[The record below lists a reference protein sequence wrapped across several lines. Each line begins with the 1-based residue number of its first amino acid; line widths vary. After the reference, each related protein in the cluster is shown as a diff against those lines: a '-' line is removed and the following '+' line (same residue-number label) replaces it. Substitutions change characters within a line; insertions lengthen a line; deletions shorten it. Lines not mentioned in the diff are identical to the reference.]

1 MGALAR
7 LVHPFPSILDGLVV
21 AGVALLAEGA
31 LTTALRLGLSMTL
44 LQFAIGVVN
53 DIVDAP
59 ADARHVPP
67 KPIPAGMIERR
78 EAAVVAATAALIGL
92 ALAAPS
98 GPALVA
104 LALAVLGIGLVYDLA
119 AKGTP
124 WSWVPFAIGIPIL
137 PIYGWFGAT
146 GALPPFFA
154 VLILMAVLAGA
165 GLAIANARADLGLDT
180 EAGTTS
186 VATMLGTDRSWWA
199 EAALMVAAI
208 AVGIVSLGGS
218 GFDPVPWALVS
229 AGIGIVV
236 AGLVLGRRSERR
248 ARLRAWEAQ
257 AVGAAIAA
265 IGWIAG
271 ISAQS
276 F

>member
-1 MGALAR
+1 LAALAR
-7 LVHPFPSILDGLVV
+7 LVHPFPSILDGLIV
-21 AGVALLAEGA
+21 AGVALLAGGA

-59 ADARHVPP
+59 ADAGHVPP
-67 KPIPAGMIERR
+67 KPIPAGLIERR
-78 EAAVVAATAALIGL
+78 QAAVPATTAALSGL

-98 GPALVA
+98 GPGLEA
-104 LALAVLGIGLVYDLA
+104 LALVVLGIGLAYDLA

-124 WSWVPFAIGIPIL
+124 WTWVPFAIGIPIL
-137 PIYGWFGAT
+137 PIYGWLGST
-146 GALPPFFA
+146 GALPPFAA
-154 VLILMAVLAGA
+154 VLVLMAVLTGA
-165 GLAIANARADLGLDT
+165 GLAIANSRADLETDT

-186 VATMLGTDRSWWA
+186 VATVLGPERSWWA

-208 AVGIVSLGGS
+208 VVGVVSLGGS
-218 GFDPVPWALVS
+218 GFDPAPWALVS

>member
-1 MGALAR
+1 MAALAR
-7 LVHPFPSILDGLVV
+7 LVHPFPSILDGLIV
-21 AGVALLAEGA
+21 AGVALLAGGA

-59 ADARHVPP
+59 ADAGHVPP
-67 KPIPAGMIERR
+67 KPIPAGLIERR
-78 EAAVVAATAALIGL
+78 QAAVPATTAALSGL

-98 GPALVA
+98 GPGLEA
-104 LALAVLGIGLVYDLA
+104 LALVVLGIGLAYDLA

-124 WSWVPFAIGIPIL
+124 WTWVPFAIGIPIL
-137 PIYGWFGAT
+137 PIYGWLGST
-146 GALPPFFA
+146 GALPPFAA
-154 VLILMAVLAGA
+154 VLVLMAVLTGA
-165 GLAIANARADLGLDT
+165 GLAIANSRADLETDT

-186 VATMLGTDRSWWA
+186 VATVLGPERSWWA

-208 AVGIVSLGGS
+208 VVGVVSLGGS
-218 GFDPVPWALVS
+218 GFDPAPWALVS

-248 ARLRAWEAQ
+248 ARVRAWEAQ

>member
-1 MGALAR
+1 LAALAR
-7 LVHPFPSILDGLVV
+7 LVHPFPSILDGLIV
-21 AGVALLAEGA
+21 AGVALLAGGA

-59 ADARHVPP
+59 ADAGHVPP
-67 KPIPAGMIERR
+67 KPIPAGLIERR
-78 EAAVVAATAALIGL
+78 QAAVPATTAALSGL

-98 GPALVA
+98 GPGLEA
-104 LALAVLGIGLVYDLA
+104 LALVVLGIGLAYDLA

-124 WSWVPFAIGIPIL
+124 WTWVPFAIGIPIL
-137 PIYGWFGAT
+137 PIYGWLGST
-146 GALPPFFA
+146 GALPPFAA
-154 VLILMAVLAGA
+154 VLVLMAVLTGA
-165 GLAIANARADLGLDT
+165 GLAIANSRADLETDT

-186 VATMLGTDRSWWA
+186 VATVLGPERSWWA

-208 AVGIVSLGGS
+208 VVGVVSLGGS
-218 GFDPVPWALVS
+218 GFDPAPWALVS

-248 ARLRAWEAQ
+248 ARVRAWEAQ

>member
-1 MGALAR
+1 LAALAR
-7 LVHPFPSILDGLVV
+7 LVHPFPSILDGLVA
-21 AGVALLAEGA
+21 AGVALLAGGA

-59 ADARHVPP
+59 ADAGHVPP
-67 KPIPAGMIERR
+67 KPIPAGLIERR
-78 EAAVVAATAALIGL
+78 QAAVPATTAALSGL

-98 GPALVA
+98 GPGLEA
-104 LALAVLGIGLVYDLA
+104 LALVVLGIGLAYDLA

-124 WSWVPFAIGIPIL
+124 WTWVPFAIGIPIL
-137 PIYGWFGAT
+137 PIYGWLGST
-146 GALPPFFA
+146 GALPPFAA
-154 VLILMAVLAGA
+154 VLVLMAVLTGA
-165 GLAIANARADLGLDT
+165 GLAIANSRADLETDT

-186 VATMLGTDRSWWA
+186 VATVLGPERSWWA

-208 AVGIVSLGGS
+208 VVGVVSLGGS
-218 GFDPVPWALVS
+218 GFDPAPWALVS

-248 ARLRAWEAQ
+248 ARVRAWEAQ